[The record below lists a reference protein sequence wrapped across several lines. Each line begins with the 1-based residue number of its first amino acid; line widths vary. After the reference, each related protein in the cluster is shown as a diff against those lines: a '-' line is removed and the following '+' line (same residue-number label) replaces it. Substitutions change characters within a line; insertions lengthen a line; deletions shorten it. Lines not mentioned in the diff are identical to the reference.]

1 MNCSPPIARTVRV
14 ALCSAIATCAL
25 ASAARAAEDK
35 DLADL
40 PLERLMQMPV
50 QTVYTASRYEQK
62 VTRAPASVSV
72 VTSEDI
78 ARHGYR
84 TLADVLRSA
93 AGLFTTYDRNYTY
106 LGVRG
111 FSRAGDFNTRVLF
124 LVDGH
129 RVNDAL
135 YSLAYIGQE
144 AVLDVEMIDRVEII
158 RGPASSIYGNSAIL
172 GVINVITR
180 HGAQVGAPEIAADL
194 WSQDSRKTRVA
205 YGSDGKLAVTF
216 SGSYMESEGHRAL
229 HFSEFDE
236 SANNNGRAMGIDG
249 ERAARFFGSAS
260 YGDFTLSA
268 AYSKRAKDVPTAP
281 YGTLFNSPLFYT
293 VDERGYV
300 DLKFER
306 TLSPNLQLLA
316 RAAYDWY
323 PYSAQFP
330 YPAEEPTADV
340 LLNRDFSLGR
350 WVRTEVQVTQHLP
363 GGHVL
368 IAGAE
373 YQDAL
378 RLHQQN
384 YNVDPAQTL
393 LDTNH
398 SSRNAGVYA
407 QSEVVLSK
415 SLLLNAGLRYDHFE
429 SFGGTFNPRVGLI
442 YSPRERTTFKALYG
456 TAFRAPTEYEVQ
468 YESLNQGA
476 SAHLQ
481 PEETKTYEL
490 VAEHYLGQ
498 GTRLSVAAYQYRI
511 TSLITLADAADGS
524 RAFVNAGDA
533 RLRGVELQVE
543 RRMDSGVSVSGS
555 YSHQR
560 SVDVGADASL
570 GNSPRHL
577 GKLTASLPFY
587 RDMMSANVEA
597 QYTSSSLAPNG
608 ESVGGFGQ
616 LNLTLLARRW
626 LGNTDISASLYNLFD
641 RSYRTP
647 SADTGVQEAIG
658 QDGRTFRIGL
668 TYRPAQ

>member
-1 MNCSPPIARTVRV
+1 MNNSRTTIACILLSALART
-14 ALCSAIATCAL
+14 
-25 ASAARAAEDK
+25 ASAADDK

-40 PLERLMQMPV
+40 PLESLMQLPV

-72 VTSEDI
+72 VTAEDI
-78 ARHGYR
+78 QRYGYR
-84 TLADVLRSA
+84 TLADILRSA

-111 FSRAGDFNTRVLF
+111 FSRSGDFNTRVLF

-180 HGAQVGAPEIAADL
+180 RGAQVGAPELAAAL
-194 WSQDSRKTRVA
+194 WSQDSRKVRAA
-205 YGSDGKLAVTF
+205 YGSDGKVALTL
-216 SGSYMESEGHRAL
+216 SGSYLESEGHSAL
-229 HFSEFDE
+229 YFPEFDAPE
-236 SANNNGRAMGIDG
+236 TNHGWATAIDG
-249 ERAARFFGSAS
+249 ERATRFFGSAA

-268 AYSKRAKDVPTAP
+268 AYSKRDKDVPTAA
-281 YGTLFNSPLFYT
+281 YGAVFNSPLFYT

-306 TLSPNLQLLA
+306 ALSPSLQVLA
-316 RAAYDWY
+316 RTAYDWY

-330 YPAEEPTADV
+330 YPAEETGRDV
-340 LLNRDFSLGR
+340 LLNRDASLGR
-350 WVRTEVQVTQHLP
+350 WARTEVQFTQHLP

-373 YQDAL
+373 YDDAL

-384 YNVDPAQTL
+384 YNVAPAETL
-393 LDTNH
+393 LDTDH
-398 SSRNAGVYA
+398 ATRNAGVYA
-407 QSEVVLSK
+407 QAEVVLPK
-415 SLLLNAGLRYDHFE
+415 GLLLNAGLRYDHFE

-468 YESLNQGA
+468 YQSLNQGL

-498 GTRLSVAAYQYRI
+498 SVRLSVAAYEYQI
-511 TSLITLADAADGS
+511 TSLITLTDEAEGS
-524 RAFVNAGDA
+524 RVFTNAGNA
-533 RLRGVELQVE
+533 RLRGVELQME
-543 RRMDSGVSVSGS
+543 SHMDTGVWISGS
-555 YSHQR
+555 YSRQR
-560 SVDVGADASL
+560 SIDVVSGDDL

-577 GKLTASLPFY
+577 GKLTASVPLY
-587 RDMMSANVEA
+587 RDLLSANVEA
-597 QYTSSSLAPNG
+597 QYTSGSYAPDR
-608 ESVGGFGQ
+608 ERVGGFAQ
-616 LNLTLLARRW
+616 LNLTVLARHW
-626 LGNTDISASLYNLFD
+626 LGNTDFSASLYNALD
-641 RSYRTP
+641 RRYRTP
-647 SADTGVQEAIG
+647 SADTGLQEAIT
-658 QDGRTFRIGL
+658 QDGRTFRLGL
-668 TYRPAQ
+668 TYRPAR